1 MPRESLFLGLSMPTL
16 IPIFFLCL
24 VLLWLLDKYV
34 FVPRHVYRKVAHPP
48 LFRIAAFVLIF
59 CCAGLIVY

>member
-1 MPRESLFLGLSMPTL
+1 MPRESVFLGLSIPTL
-16 IPIFFLCL
+16 VPIFFVCL
-24 VLLWLLDKYV
+24 ALFWALDTCI

-48 LFRIAAFVLIF
+48 LFRIAVFLLLF